1 MKNFADQMS
10 SACGNDPL
18 KNCLLVTTLAIGA
31 CYLTV
36 NVILPV
42 AVVALS
48 IMMSM
53 APYALAFYLFARCAG
68 LNLFSA
74 DSQPETSSFSQ
85 V

>member
-1 MKNFADQMS
+1 MKNLVNQIS

-31 CYLTV
+31 CYLAV

-42 AVVALS
+42 AVVTLS

-53 APYALAFYLFARCAG
+53 APYALAFLLFAHCAG
-68 LNLFSA
+68 LDLKLFPAANDHSCCP
-74 DSQPETSSFSQ
+74 S
-85 V
+85 

>member
-1 MKNFADQMS
+1 MEKFVAQMS
-10 SACGNDPL
+10 SACGDNPFQFG
-18 KNCLLVTTLAIGA
+18 LLVTTLAIGA
-31 CYLTV
+31 TYLAV

-42 AVVALS
+42 AVVTLS

-53 APYALAFYLFARCAG
+53 APYALAFYLFAHCAG

-74 DSQPETSSFSQ
+74 DSQSETSPPSC